1 MLFTEILKENKEFS
15 RAYRTGRFVSCNIL
29 TCYFKQNK
37 LPFNR
42 MGITVGKKLGNAVT
56 RNRAKRMIRAAY
68 RLNERDFPIGYD
80 LVFVARNDIA
90 LRKTGEIEN
99 FFRERLIVQMNK
111 AACEKPKSNDK
122 RKPVK

>member
-15 RAYRTGRFVSCNIL
+15 RAYTKGRFVSCNII
-29 TCYFKQNK
+29 TCYFRQNK
-37 LPFNR
+37 LPVNR

-68 RLNERDFPIGYD
+68 RLNEKDFPIGYD

-90 LRKTGEIEN
+90 QRKTGEVES
-99 FFRERLIVQMNK
+99 FFKDKLIIQMNRT
-111 AACEKPKSNDK
+111 ACQKPKNKTSG
-122 RKPVK
+122 KP